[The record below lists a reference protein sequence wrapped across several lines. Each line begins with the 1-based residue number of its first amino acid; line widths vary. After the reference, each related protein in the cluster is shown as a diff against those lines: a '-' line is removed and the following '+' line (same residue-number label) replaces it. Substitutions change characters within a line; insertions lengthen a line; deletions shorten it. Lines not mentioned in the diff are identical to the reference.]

1 MYNTIPFYH
10 ISPLLSISA
19 IFLFRPIRV
28 IIPTME
34 IIILII
40 TALILIET
48 TLILLYLKNK
58 LSKKSTRRKVY
69 IDTSALMDGRILT
82 VAQSGFL
89 ADELIIPRSVIREM
103 QLLAD
108 GSNTEKRNRARRGM
122 DIVNELE
129 RVEYCDVKIFP
140 DELDRTPVDE
150 RLITLA
156 HENHGAICTVDYNLA
171 KVALT
176 ENIDVLNV
184 NELAMVLRSEYLPGE
199 RIKLKINTVGTNQGQ
214 GVGHLEDGTMVVVDN
229 AAKRVGQEVTVEI
242 IRYLQTAAG
251 RMMFGRL
258 ARDSRRRKSPKTKS

>member
-1 MYNTIPFYH
+1 
-10 ISPLLSISA
+10 
-19 IFLFRPIRV
+19 
-28 IIPTME
+28 ME

-40 TALILIET
+40 TLLILTET
-48 TLILLYLKNK
+48 TLIFFVLKDK
-58 LSKKSTRRKVY
+58 LNKKSTRRKVY
-69 IDTSALMDGRILT
+69 IDTSALMDGRILAI
-82 VAQSGFL
+82 AQSGFL

-122 DIVNELE
+122 DNVNELE

-140 DELDRTPVDE
+140 DELNRTPVDE
-150 RLITLA
+150 RLISLA

-184 NELAMVLRSEYLPGE
+184 NELAMVLRSEYLPGDKVK
-199 RIKLKINTVGTNQGQ
+199 IKINTAGTNPGQ

-229 AAKRVGQEVTVEI
+229 AARRVGQEVTIEI
-242 IRYLQTAAG
+242 IRFLQTSAG
-251 RMMFGRL
+251 RMMFARL
-258 ARDSRRRKSPKTKS
+258 VRENNHRKKKS